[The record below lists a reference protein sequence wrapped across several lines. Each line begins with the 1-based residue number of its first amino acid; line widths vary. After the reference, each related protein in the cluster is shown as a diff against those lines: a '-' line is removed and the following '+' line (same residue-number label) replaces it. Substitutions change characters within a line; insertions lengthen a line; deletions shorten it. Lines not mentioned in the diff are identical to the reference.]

1 MDTVL
6 NTPVHVLDKLLALN
20 LDITVWTAKTKLTA
34 EDFGGVQLPPEDIA
48 SLGNKKICD
57 PEKLKVFTRLRAR
70 AFTMLDR
77 CGVRFLS
84 GWAIPED
91 KADEVIKALC
101 DIRNEFMTAKT
112 EFLAVYDEAV
122 RDWIEAHPSWASL
135 ISSSTVSRE
144 YVERKLTFV
153 WQLYRVAPADTID
166 EQAAQD
172 FGLNS
177 EIENLGNTLFR
188 EISKDAADIWK
199 NIFEG
204 KTSVSQ
210 KALSPLRTM
219 QTKLNGLSF
228 VEPHVIPVHALIET
242 ALSKMPRKG
251 AITGAPLL
259 MLQGLV
265 SLLKDSPALVTQAEA
280 MMNAA
285 SQDAEIEELFDG
297 FTQPAPNLIL
307 AIGAGEATETPNPVS
322 HIDSMGLW

>member
-1 MDTVL
+1 MGL
-6 NTPVHVLDKLLALN
+6 FSL
-20 LDITVWTAKTKLTA
+20 TKLTA

-57 PEKLKVFTRLRAR
+57 PDKLKVFTRLRAR

-91 KADEVIKALC
+91 KADEIIK
-101 DIRNEFMTAKT
+101 
-112 EFLAVYDEAV
+112 
-122 RDWIEAHPSWASL
+122 
-135 ISSSTVSRE
+135 
-144 YVERKLTFV
+144 
-153 WQLYRVAPADTID
+153 VAPADTID

-188 EISKDAADIWK
+188 EISKDASDIWK
-199 NIFEG
+199 NVFEG

-219 QTKLNGLSF
+219 QTKLEGLSF

-242 ALSKMPRKG
+242 ALSKMPGRE
-251 AITGAPLL
+251 L
-259 MLQGLV
+259 
-265 SLLKDSPALVTQAEA
+265 SPVRLCSCFRA
-280 MMNAA
+280 
-285 SQDAEIEELFDG
+285 
-297 FTQPAPNLIL
+297 
-307 AIGAGEATETPNPVS
+307 
-322 HIDSMGLW
+322 W

>member
-57 PEKLKVFTRLRAR
+57 PDKLKVFTRLRAR

-91 KADEVIKALC
+91 KADEIIKALC

-122 RDWIEAHPSWASL
+122 RDWIEAHPNWASL

-144 YVERKLTFV
+144 YVESKLTFA
-153 WQLYRVAPADTID
+153 WQLYRVAPAETID

-188 EISKDAADIWK
+188 EIAKDASDIWK
-199 NIFEG
+199 NVFEG

-228 VEPHVIPVHALIET
+228 VEPHVIPVHTLIET

-251 AITGAPLL
+251 AITGTPLL

-265 SLLKDSPALVTQAEA
+265 SLLKDSSALVAQTEA